1 MPSGSQVAS
10 RALRLLAVVLRVSG
24 ILLSVLVVLLG
35 LSSRVSTVL
44 SSAGGIISMIPA
56 GVSGI
61 LVYETPFEG
70 IFRGDLALVAAGL
83 LVFDWILTKASTSL
97 R

>member
-1 MPSGSQVAS
+1 MPSGGHAAS
-10 RALRLLAVVLRVSG
+10 TALRLLAVVLRVSG
-24 ILLSVLVVLLG
+24 ILISALVVLLG
-35 LSSRVSTVL
+35 LSPRVSTLL
-44 SSAGGIISMIPA
+44 SSVGGIISMIPA

-70 IFRGDLALVAAGL
+70 IFRGDLAIVAAGL
-83 LVFDWILTKASTSL
+83 LVLDWILTKASTSL

>member
-24 ILLSVLVVLLG
+24 ILLSMLVVLLG